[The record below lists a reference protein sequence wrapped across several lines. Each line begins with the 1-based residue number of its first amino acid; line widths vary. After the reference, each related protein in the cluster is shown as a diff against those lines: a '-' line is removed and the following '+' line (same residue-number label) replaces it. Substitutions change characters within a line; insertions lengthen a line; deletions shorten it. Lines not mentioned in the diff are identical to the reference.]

1 MTYVTVAVI
10 AVIAIFLIGWKLKWV
25 FKQIITICLC
35 IVGVLFLAWLL
46 TGGIE
51 IVGEFLEVHVWS
63 WFSHLFS

>member
-25 FKQIITICLC
+25 FKQIITVCLC
-35 IVGVLFLAWLL
+35 IVGALFLAWLL